1 MPTSS
6 FFHNIEIKTKE
17 EAERFVN
24 ALEKAS
30 KVKHKEINVNYKEI
44 TNPDEI
50 RKIFNNMERRNNMLK
65 PVNDFIL
72 LKELDEQ
79 EEKKIGNFVLEAPNP
94 QEADT
99 RLKKYEVVA
108 ISDGYINPHTNTERT
123 INEKIKPGV
132 KVILDKFS
140 GKKVIDNNEEFY
152 LVREAE
158 IQAIEE
164 VSE

>member
-6 FFHNIEIKTKE
+6 FYYNLKIDNKKD
-17 EAERFVN
+17 AKQFVN

-30 KVKHKEINVNYKEI
+30 KIKTKNINIKYKEV

-50 RKIFNNMERRNNMLK
+50 RKIFNNMKEVNNMLK
-65 PVNDFIL
+65 PINDFVL
-72 LKELDEQ
+72 LKEINDQ
-79 EEKKIGNFVLEAPNP
+79 EEKKIGDFVLEVSNP
-94 QEADT
+94 EDGDV

-108 ISDGYINPHTNTERT
+108 ISDGYINPQTNTERT
-123 INEKIKPGV
+123 INKKIKPGV

-140 GKKVIDNNEEFY
+140 GKKVISDNEEFY

-164 VSE
+164 DE